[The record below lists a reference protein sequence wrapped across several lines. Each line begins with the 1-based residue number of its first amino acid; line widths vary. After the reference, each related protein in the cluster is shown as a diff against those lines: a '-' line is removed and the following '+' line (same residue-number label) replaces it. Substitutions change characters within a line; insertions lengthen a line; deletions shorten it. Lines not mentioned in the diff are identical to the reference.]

1 MDALRNYR
9 QVVFWSDED
18 GEYVATCPAFGP
30 GVSALAPTAEEALRE
45 LHTVLGMVLESYHE
59 QGDSLPPPDA
69 VPATYSGKFVV
80 RVPKTLHQKLAE
92 QADAEGVSLNALVTS
107 ALAEAVGQRHHWTP
121 KPA

>member
-1 MDALRNYR
+1 VDQLRNYR
-9 QVVFWSDED
+9 QIVFWSDED

-30 GVSALAPTAEEALRE
+30 GVSALAPTAAQALRE
-45 LHTVLGMVLESYHE
+45 LHTVLEMVLESYHQ

-69 VPATYSGKFVV
+69 APATYSGKFVV

-107 ALAEAVGQRHHWTP
+107 ALAEAVGQRRAP
-121 KPA
+121 EPA

>member
-9 QVVFWSDED
+9 HVMFWSEED
-18 GEYVATCPAFGP
+18 HEYVATCPAFGP
-30 GVSALAPTAEEALRE
+30 GTNALAATPEQALVELGIALNMTLETYAEE
-45 LHTVLGMVLESYHE
+45 GW
-59 QGDSLPPPDA
+59 DLPPPDA

-92 QADAEGVSLNALVTS
+92 QAEADGVSLNALVTS
-107 ALAEAVGQRHHWTP
+107 ALAEAVGHHRAP